1 MRNQLLSLITI
12 TLAFGHSQE
21 LGLSRTFEMCRAD
34 GLCQVL
40 TMTRSGNRPYKLAGE
55 LDYVETKTGGQ
66 KIISKRTPIIQSDVS
81 EAGVP
86 AAITFPSHKLGEPN
100 RSFGLFFSGD
110 NLELI
115 GPNCNPKCVMYAV
128 TGVVS
133 NCLDY
138 QPSQVV
144 LRGKLA
150 RQVFPGRPNFADL
163 RKGDEPED
171 SLILHLTK
179 PICVN
184 DNTLVDMTA
193 DAESNVQEVQLVVAN
208 NDDWKKASPLAG
220 REITVSGSLFHR
232 VTGHHHTAVLI
243 TVRNVH

>member
-1 MRNQLLSLITI
+1 MRKQLPSLIAI
-12 TLAFGHSQE
+12 TLALGRSSE
-21 LGLSRTFEMCRAD
+21 LGLSRKFEMCRAD
-34 GLCQVL
+34 GSCQVL
-40 TMTRSGNRPYKLAGE
+40 TMTRSATRPYRLAGE
-55 LDYVETKTGGQ
+55 LEYVETKAGGQ
-66 KIISKRTPIIQSDVS
+66 KIISKRTPIIESNVSD
-81 EAGVP
+81 AGVP
-86 AAITFPSHKLGEPN
+86 TTITFPSHKLGEPN
-100 RSFGLFFSGD
+100 KSFGLFFSGD

-115 GPNCNPKCVMYAV
+115 GPSCNPKCVMHPI
-128 TGVVS
+128 TGIVS

-138 QPSQVV
+138 QPNQVV

-150 RQVFPGRPNFADL
+150 RQVFPGRPNFADV

-184 DNTLVDMTA
+184 DNTSVDMTA

-208 NDDWKKASPLAG
+208 SDDWKKVAALAG
-220 REITVSGSLFHR
+220 SEIAVSGSLFHR

-243 TVRNVH
+243 TVTNLH